1 MGDSVTPEHPI
12 DCLVTDFEASGG
24 FQEISVLLERGV
36 TMGVELSEELL
47 LVQGRHRAVTA
58 CRTGNDVKGVVA
70 VAFEVTVDGIDV
82 NGEVLSGFFR
92 CGALLDQGDDAS
104 TKFQPI
110 PSNSRCIHTSIMS
123 NALIRFPNIRKGAGC
138 PSISLKPY
146 FFHALRAKLR
156 PDMSGTQFEIV

>member
-1 MGDSVTPEHPI
+1 M
-12 DCLVTDFEASGG
+12 
-24 FQEISVLLERGV
+24 LLERGV

-58 CRTGNDVKGVVA
+58 CRTGNNVKGVVA

-123 NALIRFPNIRKGAGC
+123 NALNVNGKEDRLG
-138 PSISLKPY
+138 SLKFRLPVALPLAKP
-146 FFHALRAKLR
+146 ALRRFGSFVALWLE
-156 PDMSGTQFEIV
+156 S

>member
-123 NALIRFPNIRKGAGC
+123 NALV
-138 PSISLKPY
+138 
-146 FFHALRAKLR
+146 
-156 PDMSGTQFEIV
+156 PDRLSFIGSWRGKRRI

>member
-123 NALIRFPNIRKGAGC
+123 NALIQREVQQRDAGG
-138 PSISLKPY
+138 LD
-146 FFHALRAKLR
+146 RA
-156 PDMSGTQFEIV
+156 GFVCAGNV